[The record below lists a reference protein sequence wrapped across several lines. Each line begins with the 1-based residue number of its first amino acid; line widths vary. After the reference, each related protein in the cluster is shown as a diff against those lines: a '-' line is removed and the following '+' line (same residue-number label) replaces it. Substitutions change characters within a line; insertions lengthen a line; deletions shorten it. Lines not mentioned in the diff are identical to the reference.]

1 MESGVLFEATKSRVL
16 LRTPLKVAPK
26 LFVARVNYQVGLK
39 VPLGNELGLAV
50 AANERS
56 FTRVGSDV
64 CL

>member
-1 MESGVLFEATKSRVL
+1 MLFEAAKSGVL

-26 LFVARVNYQVGLK
+26 LFVACVDYQVGLK
-39 VPLGNELGLAV
+39 VPLGNELGLTV

-56 FTRVGSDV
+56 FTGVGSDV